1 MKEGEENKINI
12 YFKSSQNIK
21 EGIKYIS
28 KTTLIHSNVF
38 VSKILSKKNL
48 TNNFKYK
55 I

>member
-1 MKEGEENKINI
+1 MREGEENKINT
-12 YFKSSQNIK
+12 YFKNSNQVI

-28 KTTLIHSNVF
+28 KITSLNLNVF
-38 VSKILSKKNL
+38 VGKILTKKNL